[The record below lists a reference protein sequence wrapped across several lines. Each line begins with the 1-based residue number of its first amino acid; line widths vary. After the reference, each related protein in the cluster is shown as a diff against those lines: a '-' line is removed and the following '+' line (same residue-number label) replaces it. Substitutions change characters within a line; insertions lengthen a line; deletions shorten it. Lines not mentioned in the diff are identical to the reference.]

1 MKKLM
6 FYAKKYKQFPI
17 LMGMVCAI
25 LAIIIVIQNITIAK
39 ILDVML
45 MKTHHDIPIFNMLII
60 LLIVLLLRATLNMFN
75 QLLGTQL
82 AFKVKYHLRKQ
93 MINKRYHT
101 PVGEQMSVMTES
113 IDGMTPFYQDY
124 LPQVFKA
131 MMTPIAIIVTMF
143 FIHINTALIML
154 VTAPFIPVFY
164 ILFGLKTRDESKA
177 QMTYLTQFSQRFL
190 NLAQG
195 LVTLKLFNQSKK
207 AETTIYD
214 ESTKFRDLT
223 MKILRSAFLSG
234 LMLEFISL
242 LGIGLVAL
250 EAGLGLVLFHNLTF
264 ETAAI
269 AIILAPEFY
278 NSIKDLGQAFHT
290 GKQSEGAADVV
301 FETLDAKDTNKTSN
315 KDKVDTA
322 QHAQIRLVD
331 VYYHYPE
338 SERDVIRHANLEI
351 NAGDHIALVG
361 PSGAGKTTLSQLILK
376 LRQPTKGHV
385 YFQSDDISL
394 GMLSQQP
401 YIFNATIKENVTMF
415 KDVSDDVVHQVLDA
429 VGLTEKIKL
438 LPKGIYTLIGEGGEM
453 LSGGQMRRVELSR
466 VLLARPEIVVFD
478 EPTTGL
484 DVYTE
489 RIIHQALHTY
499 FSQHTVIMIAHRQST
514 IQAANRRIYM
524 EHGQIISDDQTISI
538 QKQDKGREER

>member
-6 FYAKKYKQFPI
+6 FYAKKYKQIPI
-17 LMGMVCAI
+17 LMGIVCAI
-25 LAIIIVIQNITIAK
+25 LAIVIVIQNITIAK

-45 MKTHHDIPIFNMLII
+45 MKTHHDVTLSNMLI
-60 LLIVLLLRATLNMFN
+60 LLLLVLLLRSTLNMIN

-82 AFKVKYHLRKQ
+82 ASKVKLYLRKQ
-93 MINKRYHT
+93 MVNKRYHT

-113 IDGMTPFYQDY
+113 VDGMTPFYQDY

-164 ILFGLKTRDESKA
+164 ILFGLKTRDESKE

-250 EAGLGLVLFHNLTF
+250 EAGLGLVLFHNLNF

-315 KDKVDTA
+315 KDMVDTT
-322 QHAQIRLVD
+322 QQAQIRLVD
-331 VYYHYPE
+331 VYYHYPD
-338 SERDVIRHANLEI
+338 SERDVIRNANLEI

-376 LRQPTKGHV
+376 LRQPIKGHV
-385 YFQSDDISL
+385 YFQSDNLSL

-415 KDVSDDVVHQVLDA
+415 KDVSDDAVHQVLDA
-429 VGLTEKIKL
+429 VGLTEKMKS
-438 LPKGIYTLIGEGGEM
+438 LPKGIHTLIGEGGEM
-453 LSGGQMRRVELSR
+453 LSGGQMRRIELSR

-489 RIIHQALHTY
+489 RIILQALHTY

-524 EHGQIISDDQTISI
+524 ENGQIISDDQTISI